1 MRKYT
6 RVYADINL
14 DAVRSNV
21 KELMNNTRAGTKAI
35 AVVKADGYGH
45 GDIAVAKAV
54 YGLVEG
60 FAVATLDEAVNLRK
74 NNILK
79 PVLVLGYVN
88 MEGYKTLI
96 ENEIDAA
103 VFDYETACELNEAA
117 GQLGK
122 TAFCHIKVDTGMR
135 RIGLEPDE
143 SGIETVKK
151 IKQLPYLKMRGIF
164 THFAAADE
172 KDKTSA
178 LKQLEKYNEFVEAL
192 ERAQITFEIRHCS
205 NSAAVIDMPQANED
219 AVRLGIALYGMY
231 PSDEVDFQAVRLT
244 PALELKSTVAM
255 VKRVPAGE
263 HVSYGGTYVTSA
275 PTMLATVETGYGDGY
290 PRALSNKG
298 YVLIHGK
305 KAPICGRVC
314 MDQFMVDV
322 TDIPDVKR
330 GDAVTLV
337 GRDGEASISVEEI
350 ASLAGTFNYE
360 FVCDLGKRIPRNYFL
375 GGEYIGSRDY
385 FYEKW
390 DLARI

>member
-14 DAVRSNV
+14 DAICTNVR
-21 KELMNNTRAGTKAI
+21 ELMKNTKAGTKAI

-45 GDIAVAKAV
+45 GDVAVAKAI
-54 YGLVEG
+54 GELVDG
-60 FAVATLDEAVNLRK
+60 YAVATLDEAVNLRK
-74 NNILK
+74 NNIKK
-79 PVLVLGYVN
+79 PILILGYVN
-88 MEGYKTLI
+88 PDGYEILI
-96 ENEIDAA
+96 ENEIDGV
-103 VFDYETACELNEAA
+103 VFDCETACELDETARK
-117 GQLGK
+117 LGK

-143 SGIETVKK
+143 SGMEIVRK
-151 IKQLPYLKMRGIF
+151 IKQLPNLQMRGIF
-164 THFAAADE
+164 THFATSDE
-172 KDKTSA
+172 KDKTAA
-178 LKQLEKYNEFVEAL
+178 LKQLEKYNKFVDSL
-192 ERAQITFEIRHCS
+192 EREGIHFQVRHCS

-219 AVRLGIALYGMY
+219 AVRLGIALYGLY
-231 PSDEVDFQAVRLT
+231 PSEEVDFSAVKLT

-255 VKRVPAGE
+255 VKRLPAGE
-263 HVSYGGTYVTSA
+263 HVSYGGTYTTNKETV
-275 PTMLATVETGYGDGY
+275 LATIETGYGDGY

-322 TDIPDVKR
+322 TDIPGVKR
-330 GDAVTLV
+330 GDVVTLI
-337 GRDGEASISVEEI
+337 GKDGDSFISVEEI
-350 ASLAGTFNYE
+350 SALAGTFNYE

-375 GGEYIGSRDY
+375 KGEYIGSRDY